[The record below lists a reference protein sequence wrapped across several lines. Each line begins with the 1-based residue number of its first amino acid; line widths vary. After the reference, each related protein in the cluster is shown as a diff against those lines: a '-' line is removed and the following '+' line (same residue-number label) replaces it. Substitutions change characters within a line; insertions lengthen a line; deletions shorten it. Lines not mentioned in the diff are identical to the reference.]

1 MSAPCVFCTSDG
13 GEVLWRDE
21 LCRIVLARE
30 EQHPLLLRVIH
41 ARHVREMS
49 DLPAAERARLMERVF
64 AAEQALREL
73 LSPEKL
79 NLASLGNMVPHV
91 HWHVVPR
98 WKDDAHFPASI
109 WSAPQRASRSLV
121 IDDSLRA
128 RLRERLSTLLHS
140 A

>member
-1 MSAPCVFCTSDG
+1 MSVPCVFCTSDG

-30 EQHPLLLRVIH
+30 EHHPLLLRVIH

-49 DLPAAERARLMERVF
+49 DLPVGERTRLMERVF
-64 AAEQALREL
+64 AAELVLREL
-73 LSPEKL
+73 LDPEKL
-79 NLASLGNMVPHV
+79 NLASLGNVVPHV

-98 WKDDAHFPASI
+98 WKDDAHFPSPI
-109 WSAPQRASRSLV
+109 WSAPQRPSRSLV
-121 IDDSLRA
+121 VDEPLRA
-128 RLRERLSTLLHS
+128 RLRERLATLLSS